1 MNHLANSGV
10 IRHELLTLILKCD
23 QTSWLYPKDSITVS
37 EAQGSAIVCLVKSV
51 GVKQGWGEPRS
62 DLWLCLRR
70 CEAKAATLPAQRDAD
85 GPSHPGLGNG
95 SLAMLRTPARPL

>member
-37 EAQGSAIVCLVKSV
+37 EARGSTIVCLVKSAT
-51 GVKQGWGEPRS
+51 VKQGFGKARC

-70 CEAKAATLPAQRDAD
+70 SETRASRLAARWDAD
-85 GPSHPGLGNG
+85 GLSQPGLGNN
-95 SLAMLRTPARPL
+95 SLPRLQG